1 MMRIIALGVAAA
13 TGAFL
18 LAGPA
23 HAAGCNGHVNPAE
36 WGCAPWDNN
45 NGPQFPHYKKPPAQV
60 QHAPAQVQQPR
71 QPQPARTPPT
81 VIGNQG
87 GAGIV
92 AQGGGNIVSQ
102 GGGNIVS
109 QGGGNI
115 VSQGGGNIVSQG
127 GGNIVSQGGGNLRP
141 GSHK

>member
-1 MMRIIALGVAAA
+1 MKIIALGVAAA

-45 NGPQFPHYKKPPAQV
+45 NGPQFPHYKKPATQ
-60 QHAPAQVQQPR
+60 QAPAQVKQQPR
-71 QPQPARTPPT
+71 QPQPTRTPPT

-92 AQGGGNIVSQ
+92 AQGGGNIISH
-102 GGGNIVS
+102 GGAGIVS
-109 QGGGNI
+109 QGGGNT
-115 VSQGGGNIVSQG
+115 
-127 GGNIVSQGGGNLRP
+127 VSQGGGNLQP
-141 GSHK
+141 GSHR